1 MAGLPSDDVTG
12 ISSTGPQ
19 HPLGTEASHR
29 FDFKSWGRHRQPAA
43 GLTLKFGVGS
53 LAAQTHVFNAVVGR
67 SLAARKIIGQPSALR
82 TAGAGQLPVRPPE
95 EYLPVAEER
104 HHFTVSPSDAERRNR
119 SFIQIQEKMSGV
131 HHGGR
136 SSGPIGLPR
145 ATSRASQSRMGRQTG
160 PAGAA
165 QRMVSQPAYVSN
177 PRDVSGAGRLLT
189 PRDRLAVETR
199 NASADQASPARR
211 FVTPIAAPGVV
222 PNVLTSAAPPQR
234 APVYNRPSL
243 SNSPFQSHAHLTT
256 TLGRALDRSPAPG
269 LVGRGL
275 ARSGPAG
282 SGPARRASARGSPV
296 QGPPARSVVSSG
308 LAGWGLAGS
317 APPARPGEGPLSTG
331 STSVAPRIF
340 PPTGVGRSIGG
351 NGPGR
356 PRTAGAGVLLTSGDS
371 LARNPGF
378 GRSRL
383 AVGTPPTPNLP
394 SGLSNGAFPNVIVSS
409 SNLGR
414 VRNLPARVAHRSARC
429 QLVSSAAGH
438 LPLAWP
444 GPWLPRAR
452 VMQERN
458 CALFPQPSL
467 FRATWGFPRAS
478 VSLALPE

>member
-67 SLAARKIIGQPSALR
+67 SLAARKIIGHPSALR

-222 PNVLTSAAPPQR
+222 PNALTSAAPPQR
-234 APVYNRPSL
+234 APVYNRPSQ

-256 TLGRALDRSPAPG
+256 TLGRALDRSPARV

-275 ARSGPAG
+275 ARSVPAG
-282 SGPARRASARGSPV
+282 SRALPGSAGRSAQGSPV
-296 QGPPARSVVSSG
+296 QGSPVRSSPVQGSPVEGSPAQRR
-308 LAGWGLAGS
+308 
-317 APPARPGEGPLSTG
+317 RPD
-331 STSVAPRIF
+331 
-340 PPTGVGRSIGG
+340 
-351 NGPGR
+351 PGKDR
-356 PRTAGAGVLLTSGDS
+356 
-371 LARNPGF
+371 
-378 GRSRL
+378 
-383 AVGTPPTPNLP
+383 
-394 SGLSNGAFPNVIVSS
+394 
-409 SNLGR
+409 
-414 VRNLPARVAHRSARC
+414 
-429 QLVSSAAGH
+429 
-438 LPLAWP
+438 
-444 GPWLPRAR
+444 
-452 VMQERN
+452 
-458 CALFPQPSL
+458 
-467 FRATWGFPRAS
+467 
-478 VSLALPE
+478 